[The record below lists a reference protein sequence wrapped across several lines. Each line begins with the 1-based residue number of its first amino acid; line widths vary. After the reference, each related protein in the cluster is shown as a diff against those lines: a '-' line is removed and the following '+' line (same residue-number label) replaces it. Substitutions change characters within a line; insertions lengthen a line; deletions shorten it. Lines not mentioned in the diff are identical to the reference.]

1 MEGGPQSLITAISA
15 NAKDGEDIRNTYSD
29 SKAFQVLGV
38 DNIQT
43 IYFDENWD
51 VGIGGG
57 LWSTGVAMAYFF
69 RKKSSLIRE
78 SLSSVKAKKA
88 LELGSGNGFV
98 SVSLLASLPCS
109 CELLNELVITDLEE
123 HLPLIQRTLN
133 ANQHIIERFHVDINL
148 LHKRN
153 SGSDS
158 SSSNEAEIK
167 NSSMETMKVIV
178 AKHAWGEFASSS
190 DHLGESNRSCTKF
203 DFIFGSDIA
212 YRDSLHRPLIQSLV
226 FFSHYLT
233 IILLGVTMYDTK
245 PTFFDALW
253 TAGFTYIRI
262 ADDDMMPK
270 YRGKGFG
277 LFLVRKR
284 HIHVEE
290 TAPL

>member
-1 MEGGPQSLITAISA
+1 MMTAISN
-15 NAKDGEDIRNTYSD
+15 NAKDGEDIHHTHSD
-29 SKAFQVLGV
+29 SKAFQVPA
-38 DNIQT
+38 DNNIQP

-69 RKKSSLIRE
+69 RKKSSIIRE
-78 SLSSVKAKKA
+78 SLFNVKANKA

-109 CELLNELVITDLEE
+109 CELFKELIITDLEE

-133 ANQHIIERFHVDINL
+133 ANRHIIERFHVDSNL

-153 SGSDS
+153 ACSDLS
-158 SSSNEAEIK
+158 PSSSNEAETK
-167 NSSMETMKVIV
+167 TSSMETMKVIV
-178 AKHAWGEFASSS
+178 ARHAWGEFTSSA
-190 DHLGESNRSCTKF
+190 DHLDESNRSCRKF

-212 YRDSLHRPLIQSLV
+212 YRDSLHQPLIQSLV
-226 FFSHYLT
+226 YFSHHRT
-233 IILLGVTMYDTK
+233 TILLGVTMYDTK

-253 TAGFTYIRI
+253 TAGFTYVRI
-262 ADDDMMPK
+262 VDDDMMPK
-270 YRGKGFG
+270 YRGNSFG

-284 HIHVEE
+284 PI
-290 TAPL
+290 